1 MSKKWEEL
9 TDEFNAVSE
18 DGQEFRLLVY
28 TTMIDPSSMSNPN
41 AAPLEGLKRICT
53 SDGQNC
59 NRIDDDTF
67 EIGGL
72 GLRMKRALPKKD
84 QPTS

>member
-9 TDEFNAVSE
+9 TDEFDAVSD
-18 DGQEFRLLVY
+18 DGQQFRMLVY
-28 TTMIDPSSMSNPN
+28 TTMIDASSASNPN
-41 AAPLEGLKRICT
+41 AAPLEGFKRICT

-67 EIGGL
+67 EIVGL
-72 GLRMKRALPKKD
+72 SLQVKRV
-84 QPTS
+84 

>member
-1 MSKKWEEL
+1 MSKNWEEL
-9 TDEFNAVSE
+9 TDEFDAVSE
-18 DGQEFRLLVY
+18 DGQQFRMLVY
-28 TTMIDPSSMSNPN
+28 TTMIDVSSKSNPN

-67 EIGGL
+67 EIVGL
-72 GLRMKRALPKKD
+72 GLQVKRA
-84 QPTS
+84 